1 MVSLIIA
8 FCMSQYSSTSSSNG
22 FSALAQSSY
31 TTNNLAY
38 GGNYTVP
45 HSSGQFVPDP
55 SQKGST
61 ITPGPIPIQY
71 GPSGTM
77 SGFLYGVPRFR

>member
-1 MVSLIIA
+1 
-8 FCMSQYSSTSSSNG
+8 MSQSSFTSSSNG

-31 TTNNLAY
+31 TTSNLAY
-38 GGNYTVP
+38 GGTYTTT

-55 SQKGST
+55 SQRGST
-61 ITPGPIPIQY
+61 ITAGPIPIQY

-77 SGFLYGVPRFR
+77 SGYLYGVPRFR